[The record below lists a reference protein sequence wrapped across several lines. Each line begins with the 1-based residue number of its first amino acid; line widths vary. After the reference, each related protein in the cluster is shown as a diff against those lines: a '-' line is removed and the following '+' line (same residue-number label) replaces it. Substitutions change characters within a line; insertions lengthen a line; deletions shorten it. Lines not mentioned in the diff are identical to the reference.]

1 MKVYKHG
8 ETADAIRALFS
19 LYDAARKAAE
29 AIAYNAENLSVQ
41 RAREKYPQIAEEFRE
56 KRSVVLNL
64 VSVAAAAVM
73 KRAQEKQ
80 AAELKIGEAAEDF
93 NLLALPVPLTGK
105 ELALLIDRNL
115 DNKLFLR
122 AAEQYAKKHDIQG
135 ADVAEAMQRRA
146 AAVDYEETARR
157 LAAYLETRIPYESII
172 NNLADVNGYER
183 ELQDIEN
190 SGLLQE
196 LDAAV

>member
-29 AIAYNAENLSVQ
+29 AIAYNAGNLSVQ

-64 VSVAAAAVM
+64 VSVAAAAAM

-157 LAAYLETRIPYESII
+157 LAAYLKTRIPYESII

-183 ELQDIEN
+183 ELQAIEN

>member
-29 AIAYNAENLSVQ
+29 AIAYNAENLSPQ

-56 KRSVVLNL
+56 KRFVVLNL
-64 VSVAAAAVM
+64 VRVAAAAAM

-183 ELQDIEN
+183 ELQAIEN

>member
-1 MKVYKHG
+1 MKIYNHA

-19 LYDAARKAAE
+19 LYDAARNAAE
-29 AIAYNAENLSVQ
+29 AIAYNAENLSEQ
-41 RAREKYPQIAEEFRE
+41 RAREKYPQIAAEFRE
-56 KRSVVLNL
+56 KRFVVLNL
-64 VSVAAAAVM
+64 VRVAAAAAM

-93 NLLALPVPLTGK
+93 NLLALPVTLTGK
-105 ELALLIDRNL
+105 ELALLIARNL

-135 ADVAEAMQRRA
+135 ADVAEAMERA
-146 AAVDYEETARR
+146 VAPVDYEATARQ
-157 LAAYLETRIPYESII
+157 LAAYLETRIPLESII
-172 NNLADVNGYER
+172 HDPEGIGGYER
-183 ELQDIEN
+183 ELKAIED
-190 SGLLQE
+190 SGLLQQ